1 LWANGEEV
9 EQMDEQKR
17 QERVERALLL
27 PDGVYGVGDVV
38 RREGRWY
45 VESSVG
51 SSGPFASY
59 GRMDINAVLDPV
71 PVRVDARMRPVT
83 S

>member
-17 QERVERALLL
+17 RERLERERLL
-27 PDGVYGVGDVV
+27 PDGAYGAGDVV
-38 RREGRWY
+38 RRDGRWY

-51 SSGPFASY
+51 SRGPFESY
-59 GRMDINAVLDPV
+59 G
-71 PVRVDARMRPVT
+71 DARDWIENELGEEEQ
-83 S
+83 